1 MQLWALLA
9 LAAACPPCGCSS
21 LLAQHGRLARRSGQA
36 PAGGALG
43 DPVDPLATEAA
54 AAVSPAAVAAKPPG
68 QVDLE
73 MATTNPQL
81 VALALANVSDFEAEV
96 AKRLALVLQV
106 PAARFTVTPQSMLPG
121 AAPAAPAAP
130 AGPPAPAAFLQTRAE
145 TQVGNG
151 VVTWVLHIVP
161 VAVPPTP
168 NATNLSNVTVLVCPP
183 CPCPT
188 DPTPAPLVLPA
199 NSTAPMP
206 VPRDPSAEALGAE
219 LMLMLRTPSSAFQ
232 GVMPQTTARVPGGSF
247 PAPEPTS
254 VALGSRV
261 RGPTPADEA
270 YEINDG
276 TQKMV
281 EALKFQLKAANQE
294 RAAILTG
301 SSMKPPEFNGKLP
314 LPSEDTDPWSSMK
327 DDSALGRSAS

>member
-96 AKRLALVLQV
+96 AKRLALILSV
-106 PAARFTVTPQSMLPG
+106 PAGRFTVTPQSMLPG

-130 AGPPAPAAFLQTRAE
+130 APAAFLQTKRAE
-145 TQVGNG
+145 AKVGDSLG

-161 VAVPPTP
+161 VAVPPVP
-168 NATNLSNVTVLVCPP
+168 NATNASNATVLVCPP

-206 VPRDPSAEALGAE
+206 VPRDPSAEALGSE
-219 LMLMLRTPSSAFQ
+219 LMLMIRTPSSAFQ
-232 GVMPQTTARVPGGSF
+232 GVLPQTTARVPGGSF

-261 RGPTPADEA
+261 TGPTPADEA
-270 YEINDG
+270 YDINEG
-276 TQKMV
+276 TRKMV
-281 EALKFQLKAANQE
+281 EALKFQLKEANAE
-294 RAAILTG
+294 RVAILTG